1 MSIDLETQ
9 KEIAE
14 ELKAPATFDARAAVT
29 DATYP
34 EDSVDVFSDALT
46 GHKVNLAANDA
57 AKARFVAE
65 NIRNAFIKAQ
75 QVEASIRT
83 LEYEPYAGD
92 GSEAPGYEAAD
103 AEAKVL
109 EAKVV
114 ELLGELQKSVK
125 TFHVRGLAPAQWR
138 LIDAKWKKAIKPPA
152 RKNFPQTEEG
162 EEDYDLATYER
173 NLARNESI
181 NNDMVA
187 SAIVKVVRKHDG
199 AEDTGVWKAEDVA
212 VINNTYLEAEF
223 DKIKDLVVNLT
234 FAQRLFQIAVEQD
247 VDFLPKP

>member
-1 MSIDLETQ
+1 MSIDLEVQ

-14 ELKAPATFDARAAVT
+14 ELKSPATFDARASVA

-34 EDSVDVFSDALT
+34 EDSVDVFADALT

-57 AKARFVAE
+57 AKARFVAQNIKNRLLKEDSSIEFDVDE
-65 NIRNAFIKAQ
+65 NA
-75 QVEASIRT
+75 
-83 LEYEPYAGD
+83 EYI
-92 GSEAPGYEAAD
+92 AAD
-103 AEAKVL
+103 TEAKEL

-114 ELLGELQKSVK
+114 ELIATLQNTVK

-138 LIDAKWKKAIKPPA
+138 LIDAKWRKAIKPPA

-173 NLARNESI
+173 NILRTESI

-212 VINNTYLEAEF
+212 VINNTYLESEF

-234 FAQRLFQIAVEQD
+234 FANKLFQIAVEQD

>member
-1 MSIDLETQ
+1 MSIDLDTQ

-65 NIRNAFIKAQ
+65 NIKNAFVKAQ
-75 QVEASIRT
+75 QVEGNQSV
-83 LEYEPYAGD
+83 EFEPYAGD
-92 GSEAPGYEAAD
+92 GTEAPGYAD
-103 AEAKVL
+103 ADWAAAKL
-109 EAKVV
+109 ESNVV

-187 SAIVKVVRKHDG
+187 SAITKVVRKHDG